1 MYHAYIQ
8 ETSDETESGPPGSE
22 RQNSAPG
29 GASQDEPGWEMVESA
44 GASSDNANND
54 NDPGDTSSASL
65 ALPVGWE
72 ERTDANGRTYYV
84 NHIARTTQ
92 WQHPSLG
99 EVITTII
106 KSKIS

>member
-8 ETSDETESGPPGSE
+8 ETSDEAESGAPGTE
-22 RQNSAPG
+22 RQNSAPSG
-29 GASQDEPGWEMVESA
+29 TSQDEPGWEMVESSSGGA
-44 GASSDNANND
+44 GGGTEAANND
-54 NDPGDTSSASL
+54 NDNADSSSASL

-99 EVITTII
+99 EVRCDND
-106 KSKIS
+106 